1 MSRTQAVL
9 PGGPRLSDYLSI
21 GVIAHVYPIAAVRE
35 ALASCGRGSRRRRD
49 LPAEAMMYYVVALGL
64 FRSVS
69 AREVLR
75 CLLEGLRWV
84 SSDAA
89 LRVSGK
95 SSISRARTRLGSG
108 PFEALG
114 AARVGPLAEPAT
126 RGAWYG
132 GRRLVAFDAST
143 LNVPDEAAN
152 RLAFGAPGASRGR
165 AAFPQVRL
173 TALVEVGTRAA
184 FAWRAG
190 AYDESEEAQAEALL
204 PRLSAG
210 MLVLADRGYCG
221 FPLWRQASGTG
232 ADLLWRM
239 KANLRLPVLER
250 FGDGSYRS
258 VLRGS
263 GQDRRRS
270 QGDCSVRVV
279 EYTLAGVDSPIYR
292 LATTLI
298 DPAVAPASEL
308 AALYHERWE
317 VETAYDEVKTH
328 ILGPGALLRSKTP
341 DLVRQEVHGLMLAH
355 YAVRRLIHEA
365 ARKVDEDPDRLSFVH
380 AVRVVRRRLENPG
393 VSPRGEQ

>member
-1 MSRTQAVL
+1 MESPTRYRTVGVCEHSTRWPTPPRSRANPNTVAVTSTPLYAVFPKHEYGGWMSRTQAVL

-21 GVIAHVYPIAAVRE
+21 GVIAQVYPIAAVRE

-75 CLLEGLRWV
+75 CLLEGLRWM

-95 SSISRARTRLGSG
+95 SSISRARTRLGPA

-114 AARVGPLAEPAT
+114 AARVRPLADPAT
-126 RGAWYG
+126 HGAWYR
-132 GRRLVAFDAST
+132 GRRLVAFDGST

-152 RLAFGAPGASRGR
+152 RQAFGAPGASRGR

-190 AYDESEEAQAEALL
+190 AYAASEAAQAEALL

-221 FPLWRQASGTG
+221 FPLWRRATGTG

-258 VLRGS
+258 VLRGR

-270 QGDCSVRVV
+270 QGECPIRVV
-279 EYTLAGVDSPIYR
+279 EYTLAGADSPIYR
-292 LATTLI
+292 LATTSSTR
-298 DPAVAPASEL
+298 P
-308 AALYHERWE
+308 
-317 VETAYDEVKTH
+317 
-328 ILGPGALLRSKTP
+328 
-341 DLVRQEVHGLMLAH
+341 
-355 YAVRRLIHEA
+355 
-365 ARKVDEDPDRLSFVH
+365 
-380 AVRVVRRRLENPG
+380 RRRR
-393 VSPRGEQ
+393 PRWPPCTTNAGKWRLPTTR